1 MGTVVIGKLE
11 SGSIAKSQNVLVMPN
26 KVCINLILIY

>member
-11 SGSIAKSQNVLVMPN
+11 SGTITKSQNVLVMPN
-26 KVCINLILIY
+26 KVYFFK